1 VPEGHT
7 IHRLARHVRS
17 RLGGRQVSAASPQG
31 RFSSD
36 AALVDGHTLHRV
48 DAHGKHLFL
57 GFDDCWIHI
66 HLGLFGRVTVEPTP
80 ADPPRGAVRLRLVAD
95 ETVLDLRGP
104 TVCAVISPDDKRALH
119 ARLGA
124 DPLRGDADPERAYE
138 RLRRRRLPLGA
149 LLLDQSLVAG
159 IGNVYR
165 AELLHRAALSP
176 HREGRRVSATEWAGL
191 WDDTVTQ
198 MRAGARS
205 GRIVT
210 TAREHRDQPSGRARR
225 SDAHYVYKRR
235 GLPCRR
241 CGSVVL
247 ADEMAARTIFWC
259 PSCQNM

>member
-1 VPEGHT
+1 MPEGHT

-17 RLGGRQVSAASPQG
+17 RLGGRQLSAVSPQG
-31 RFSSD
+31 PFSAG
-36 AALVDGHTLHRV
+36 AALVDGRTMHTV

-57 GFDDCWIHI
+57 GFDDRWIHI
-66 HLGLFGRVTVEPTP
+66 HLGLFGRVGFAPTP
-80 ADPPRGAVRLRLVAD
+80 ADPPLGAVRLRLVSD

-104 TVCAVISPDDKRALH
+104 TACEVISTDDKRELH

-124 DPLRGDADPERAYE
+124 DPLRRDADPQRAFERMK
-138 RLRRRRLPLGA
+138 RRRLPLGA

-176 HREGRRVSATEWAGL
+176 HREGRHVSAAEWTGL

-198 MRAGARS
+198 MRAGVRS

-210 TAREHRDQPSGRARR
+210 TAREHRDRPSGRARR
-225 SDAHYVYKRR
+225 ADAHYVYKRT

-241 CGSVVL
+241 CGAAVA

-259 PSCQNM
+259 PTCQNM

>member
-1 VPEGHT
+1 MPEGHT

-17 RLGGRQVSAASPQG
+17 RLGGQVLSATSPQG
-31 RFSSD
+31 PFSAGAS
-36 AALVDGHTLHRV
+36 LVDRRTLHGV

-57 GFDDCWIHI
+57 GFDDRWVHI
-66 HLGLFGRVTVEPTP
+66 HLGLFGRVSFAPTP
-80 ADPPRGAVRLRLVAD
+80 ASPPRGAVRLRLVGD
-95 ETVLDLRGP
+95 DTVVDLRGP
-104 TVCAVISPDDKRALH
+104 TACELIGPDDKRALH

-124 DPLRGDADPERAYE
+124 DPLRRDADPDHAYQ
-138 RLRRRRLPLGA
+138 RLKRRRLPIGA

-176 HREGRRVSATEWAGL
+176 RRQGRDVTAAEWVGL

-198 MRAGARS
+198 LRAGVRS

-210 TAREHRDQPSGRARR
+210 TAREHRDRPSGRARR
-225 SDAHYVYKRR
+225 SDAHYVYKRA

-241 CGSVVL
+241 CGATVV

-259 PSCQNM
+259 PTCQNM